1 MSTQKKTGLV
11 VLGLIVLTMLGLGWH
26 EFNSLN
32 KVDECGFCRRPINER
47 LRTVVEIDGTRK
59 QVCCP
64 RCAVTESRQE
74 HKPIR
79 LITVRDYSTG
89 KDLDPKPAWYV
100 SESHALA
107 CTHDSMRMDEMK
119 QSETL
124 AFDRCSPGTFAF
136 AKKEDAE
143 LFVNQHS
150 GRVQTMEQLLEGIR
164 DDQQNH

>member
-1 MSTQKKTGLV
+1 MSTQKKTGIVVLALV
-11 VLGLIVLTMLGLGWH
+11 VLAMLGIGWY
-26 EFNSLN
+26 EFKSRDLVN
-32 KVDECGFCRRPINER
+32 ECGFCRRPISER

-64 RCAVTESRQE
+64 RCAVTESHQE

-89 KDLDPKPAWYV
+89 KDIDPKQAWYV
-100 SESHALA
+100 SDSHALA

-119 QSETL
+119 QSENL

-136 AKKEDAE
+136 ANKEDAE

-150 GRVQTMEQLLEGIR
+150 GRVQTMEELLEGANP
-164 DDQQNH
+164 Q

>member
-1 MSTQKKTGLV
+1 MSAQKKTGIVVLALV
-11 VLGLIVLTMLGLGWH
+11 VLAMLGIGWH
-26 EFNSLN
+26 EFKSVD
-32 KVDECGFCRRPINER
+32 KVNECGFCRRPINER
-47 LRTVVEIDGTRK
+47 LRTVVEISGTRK

-89 KDLDPKPAWYV
+89 KDIDPKQAWYV
-100 SESHALA
+100 SDSHALA

-136 AKKEDAE
+136 ANKEDAE
-143 LFVNQHS
+143 LFINQHS
-150 GRVQTMEQLLEGIR
+150 GRLQTMEDLLQGANP
-164 DDQQNH
+164 Q